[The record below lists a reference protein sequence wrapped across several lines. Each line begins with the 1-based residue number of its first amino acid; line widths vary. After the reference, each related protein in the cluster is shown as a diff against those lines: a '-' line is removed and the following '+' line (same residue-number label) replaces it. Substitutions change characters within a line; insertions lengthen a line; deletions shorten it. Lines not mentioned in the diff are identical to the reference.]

1 MQYEPPRI
9 VRRER
14 IEALLSFVISNVDG
28 IGSDV
33 NTKERIVAVRW

>member
-1 MQYEPPRI
+1 VQYEAPRI

-14 IEALLSFVISNVDG
+14 NEALLAAVGSNVDG

-33 NTKERIVAVRW
+33 NTKERIVAVCW